1 MPRFSSSF
9 NWGVATAA
17 YQIEGATREDG
28 RGESVWDTFCR
39 RPGAIRD
46 GQSGEDAAD
55 HYHRWRED
63 VELMAGLGV
72 TAYRF
77 SVAWPRIQPDGRG
90 PASPRGLDFY
100 DRLTDALAE
109 RGIAP
114 VPTLF
119 HWDLPQ
125 PLEDGGGWMSRD
137 TASAFADY
145 ASLVAERLSDRV
157 PMFITLNEPFV
168 VTVLGYALGLH
179 APGRSPPATTR
190 CSGTAWPWRRCARP
204 APGQWPSP
212 TTTRRP
218 GPLRP
223 ARPMSRPPR
232 HMTPCTTGC
241 SPTRCCCAGTR
252 TCPRSAC
259 PAPRPGCATATCG

>member
-125 PLEDGGGWMSRD
+125 PLEDGGGGRRRRERGRG
-137 TASAFADY
+137 AAGRPGAH
-145 ASLVAERLSDRV
+145 VHHAERAVRGDR
-157 PMFITLNEPFV
+157 
-168 VTVLGYALGLH
+168 
-179 APGRSPPATTR
+179 PGIRT
-190 CSGTAWPWRRCARP
+190 RP
-204 APGQWPSP
+204 A
-212 TTTRRP
+212 RP
-218 GPLRP
+218 GPLAAFRRARRRP
-223 ARPMSRPPR
+223 PPDARARPGRGGAARGRRQGSGHHQQLLAGLARFDQP
-232 HMTPCTTGC
+232 G
-241 SPTRCCCAGTR
+241 RCRGR
-252 TCPRSAC
+252 R
-259 PAPRPGCATATCG
+259 GI